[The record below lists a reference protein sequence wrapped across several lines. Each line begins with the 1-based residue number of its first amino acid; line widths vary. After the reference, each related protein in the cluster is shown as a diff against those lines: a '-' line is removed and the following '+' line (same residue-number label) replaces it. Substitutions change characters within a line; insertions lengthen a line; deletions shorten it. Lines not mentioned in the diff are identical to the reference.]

1 MRTIQFKISDLNSY
15 IMETIILKKLRSMDN
30 FFDFALNRSTQEVS
44 IAPRSFQR
52 MTDCH
57 VDRDVSWDMGHPLI
71 NPKH

>member
-1 MRTIQFKISDLNSY
+1 MRTITFKISDLDSY

-30 FFDFALNRSTQEVS
+30 FFEFALNRDTQEVS
-44 IAPRSFQR
+44 IASRSFQR

>member
-1 MRTIQFKISDLNSY
+1 MRTITFKISDLDSY

-30 FFDFALNRSTQEVS
+30 FFEFALNRDTQEVS
-44 IAPRSFQR
+44 IDSRSFQR